1 MEFDSISMN
10 TDMDNINVEDHNDTP
25 SFNTEQN
32 DIQPLQ
38 QDHDET
44 TPCPWVCVTTWKGSA
59 SSTAV

>member
-1 MEFDSISMN
+1 MN